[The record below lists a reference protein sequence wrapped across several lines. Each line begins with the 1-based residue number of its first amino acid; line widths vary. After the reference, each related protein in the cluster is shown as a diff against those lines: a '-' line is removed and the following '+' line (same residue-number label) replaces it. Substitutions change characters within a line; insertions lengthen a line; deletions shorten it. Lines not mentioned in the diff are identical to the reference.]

1 MSQGKYLYCV
11 IRCPQERAFAGAA
24 PLGGGEAPVHTVS
37 WDGLAAVV
45 SDSPPGGCEATRVQL
60 LAHQRVVERVMAEFT
75 LLPVRFGTI
84 TGTGTGTPAPIQNI
98 QRLLERRAPEFQRL
112 LADMDGRVELG
123 LKARWRDDKAI
134 WEEILTEQPPLR
146 RLRDSLRD
154 QPPEVV
160 RVEGRALGERL
171 KQALEEKKAREA
183 AGLLDTL
190 RPLAERVRENPP
202 LGDAMVLNAAFLV
215 AKSQE
220 PAFDQEVERLSQA
233 LGQRLSFKYVG
244 PVPPYNFVNLVVNWG
259 EL

>member
-11 IRCPQERAFAGAA
+11 IPCPQERVFAGAA
-24 PLGGGEAPVHTVS
+24 PLGGGEVPVHTVP

-75 LLPVRFGTI
+75 LLPVQFGTVAR
-84 TGTGTGTPAPIQNI
+84 PPSPLQDLR
-98 QRLLERRAPEFQRL
+98 RLLERKSQELTRL
-112 LADMDGRVELG
+112 LGEVEGRVELG

-134 WEEILTEQPPLR
+134 WEEILTEQLPLR

-160 RVEGRALGERL
+160 RVEGRVLGERL

-183 AGLLDTL
+183 ADLLDTL
-190 RPLAERVRENPP
+190 RPLAERIRENPP

-215 AKSQE
+215 AKSRE
-220 PAFDQEVERLSQA
+220 PAFDQEVEGLSQA
-233 LGQRLSFKYVG
+233 LGPRLAFKYVG
-244 PVPPYNFVNLVVNWG
+244 PVPPYNFVNLVVNWE

>member
-11 IRCPQERAFAGAA
+11 IRCPQERIFAGAA

-75 LLPVRFGTI
+75 LLPVRFGTVAR
-84 TGTGTGTPAPIQNI
+84 PPSPLADLR
-98 QRLLERRAPEFQRL
+98 RLLERRSQELARL
-112 LADMDGRVELG
+112 LTEVEGRVELG

-134 WEEILTEQPPLR
+134 WEEILTEHPPLR

-154 QPPEVV
+154 KPPEVV

-171 KQALEEKKAREA
+171 KQSLEEKKAREA
-183 AGLLDTL
+183 AGLLDAL

-215 AKSQE
+215 AKSRE
-220 PAFDQEVERLSQA
+220 LAFDQEVERLSQA
-233 LGQRLSFKYVG
+233 LGQRLAFKYVG
-244 PVPPYNFVNLVVNWG
+244 PVPPYNFVNLVVNWE